1 MDSSAAPVA
10 APAIW
15 SAASRWL
22 QRSLPK
28 LVLSPTLVVS
38 LVFVYGFILWTAY
51 LSFTPSKGYPIH
63 ELVGFFQYVRVW
75 NHPRWQVAIHNL
87 AVFGVLYIVLCMAL
101 GLLLAIL
108 LDQRIRQEGTLRA
121 IYLYPLALSFI
132 VTGTAWKWML
142 NPGLGI
148 EKLVQGWGFPSFK
161 FDWIVSEEMAIYCVV
176 IAGVW
181 QATGFVMAM
190 FLAGLRGIDQD
201 LIKAASLDGASLP
214 KIYRRIVIPQLRP
227 VFMGALII
235 LAHLAIK
242 SYELVVALTGGGPGY
257 ATELPST
264 FMYAHT
270 FTRNQLGMGAAS
282 AVMMLLTIVAIM
294 VPYLYSEMR
303 SARQRSH

>member
-1 MDSSAAPVA
+1 MDTTARAAPVT
-10 APAIW
+10 W

-28 LVLSPTLVVS
+28 LVLSPTLVIS

-51 LSFTPSKGYPIH
+51 VSFTPSKGYVIH
-63 ELVGFFQYVRVW
+63 ELVGFFQYIRVW

-87 AVFGVLYIVLCMAL
+87 AVFGVLYIALCIAL
-101 GLLLAIL
+101 GLLIAIL

-148 EKLVQGWGFPSFK
+148 EKLVQGWGFPNFK

-201 LIKAASLDGASLP
+201 LLKAASLDGASLP
-214 KIYRRIVIPQLRP
+214 KIYWRVVIPQLRP

-242 SYELVVALTGGGPGY
+242 S
-257 ATELPST
+257 
-264 FMYAHT
+264 
-270 FTRNQLGMGAAS
+270 
-282 AVMMLLTIVAIM
+282 
-294 VPYLYSEMR
+294 
-303 SARQRSH
+303 

>member
-1 MDSSAAPVA
+1 MQTSTGTAPV
-10 APAIW
+10 IW

-51 LSFTPSKGYPIH
+51 VSLTPSKGYVIH
-63 ELVGFFQYVRVW
+63 ELAGFFQYVRVW

-87 AVFGVLYIVLCMAL
+87 AVFGVLYIALCMAL
-101 GLLLAIL
+101 GLLIAIL

-148 EKLVQGWGFPSFK
+148 EKLVQGWGFPNFK

-201 LIKAASLDGASLP
+201 LLKAASLDGASLP
-214 KIYRRIVIPQLRP
+214 RIYWRIVIPQLRP

-294 VPYLYSEMR
+294 VPYLYFEMR
-303 SARQRSH
+303 GARRHSH

>member
-1 MDSSAAPVA
+1 MESSISSAPA
-10 APAIW
+10 AW

-28 LVLSPTLVVS
+28 LVLSPTLIAS
-38 LVFVYGFILWTAY
+38 LIFVYGFILWTTY

-63 ELVGFFQYVRVW
+63 ELVGFLQYVRVW

-87 AVFGVLYIVLCMAL
+87 AVFGILYVVLCMVL

-108 LDQRIRQEGTLRA
+108 LDQRIRQEGALRA

-148 EKLVQGWGFPSFK
+148 EKLVREWGWASFQ
-161 FDWIVSEEMAIYCVV
+161 FDWIVNEDMAIYTVV
-176 IAGVW
+176 IAAVW
-181 QATGFVMAM
+181 QASGFVMAM

-201 LIKAASLDGASLP
+201 IIKAASIDGATLP
-214 KIYRRIVIPQLRP
+214 RIYWRIIIPQLRP
-227 VFMGALII
+227 VFLSSVVI

-242 SYELVVALTGGGPGY
+242 SYDLVVALTGGGPGY
-257 ATELPST
+257 ATDLPSL

-282 AVMMLLTIVAIM
+282 AVMMLLTVAAIM
-294 VPYLYSEMR
+294 VPYLYSEVR
-303 SARQRSH
+303 HARAGGH